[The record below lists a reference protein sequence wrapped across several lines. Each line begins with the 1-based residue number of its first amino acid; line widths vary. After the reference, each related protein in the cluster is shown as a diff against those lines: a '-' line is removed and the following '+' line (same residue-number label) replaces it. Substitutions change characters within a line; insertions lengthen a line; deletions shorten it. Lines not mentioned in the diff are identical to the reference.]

1 MSTKITAYAILI
13 IFLFTFNL
21 TADEGIKIQNQVRIQ
36 EMLKTE
42 LKLQQKT
49 AEKLMKQ
56 LKKQLKE
63 MNQKQL
69 YMGEETVK
77 QLARICNQYRLNIQD
92 TAKILAVGSLYT
104 QQLKNYGIE
113 KKQIRRELSM
123 NVIKELS
130 VITTDSDVKTVSDAA
145 DKVVQKLQK
154 QMKLQ
159 KQNRK
164 VTGGGHKGNTNNY
177 RNQNQNKNTHAY
189 YGERSNSGTAGK
201 KQSGSSKSGK

>member
-130 VITTDSDVKTVSDAA
+130 TVTASDSAG

-154 QMKLQ
+154 QLKLQ
-159 KQNRK
+159 KQDRK
-164 VTGGGHKGNTNNY
+164 AAGGGHKGNTNNY
-177 RNQNQNKNTHAY
+177 RNQNQNKNTHSY